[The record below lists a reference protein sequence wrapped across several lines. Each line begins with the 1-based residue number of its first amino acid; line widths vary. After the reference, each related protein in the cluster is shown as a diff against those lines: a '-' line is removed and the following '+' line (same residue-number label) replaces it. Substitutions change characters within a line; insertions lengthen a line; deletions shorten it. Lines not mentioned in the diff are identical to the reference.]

1 MAKHKTQYDNEHDIF
16 LGEGLGVE
24 SRLSLLGLRIRRVSA
39 VAWSASGVNH
49 GKGDKRELFL
59 GSMLIGPRGRLYSLL

>member
-1 MAKHKTQYDNEHDIF
+1 MITEQGIV
-16 LGEGLGVE
+16 LGEGLGVA

-39 VAWSASGVNH
+39 VVWEASGVSR

-59 GSMLIGPRGRLYSLL
+59 GSMLIEPRGR